1 MERTGSTIEY
11 DIRGQICPSTL
22 LIALREINRNADRLR
37 SEDASLI
44 FITDNRD
51 ATQTLPETAANL
63 GFSAEVGQQGGSY
76 TIRIFH
82 RNDPH
87 AAV

>member
-1 MERTGSTIEY
+1 MDTPGDIIEY

-22 LIALREINRNADRLR
+22 LIALREIKRNADRLR
-37 SEDASLI
+37 RNGTSLI

-63 GFSAEVGQQGGSY
+63 GFGAEVSQRGGSY
-76 TIRIFH
+76 AIRIFH
-82 RNDPH
+82 RDDSN
-87 AAV
+87 AA